1 MLRAGH
7 DAFYGNTKGHL
18 FSHKNDLCI
27 YTSGSLYTRLH
38 RSRLGHSIVCIIK
51 LIGSLVLSAVTI
63 EPDSLNVSL
72 NSIATFTC
80 ISPGSSHLFFKIN
93 GDSVSDSRNA
103 GRGLNEGSQDVTN
116 GTRYRNITVKAIDIN
131 NNTNISCTSLSGS
144 DVTESEPALLRI
156 QGNK

>member
-1 MLRAGH
+1 MYYLITCFAAIAVADSGNFTVYVMI
-7 DAFYGNTKGHL
+7 FYL
-18 FSHKNDLCI
+18 E
-27 YTSGSLYTRLH
+27 
-38 RSRLGHSIVCIIK
+38 IV
-51 LIGSLVLSAVTI
+51 VAAI

-80 ISPGSSHLFFKIN
+80 ISPGSSYLFFSVN

-144 DVTESEPALLRI
+144 DATESEPALLRI